1 MRKVLQRASTRLPS
15 VVMLALAI
23 AGAALLTAVPA
34 ASADEGEIAV
44 HSTEI
49 ISEFPEGIRFKLE
62 AESDSEI
69 ESVSVKFK
77 AAVPRAAEVLAYLEH
92 DAVPLVDGELFWR
105 TNTSARYIP
114 PGSLLSVRF
123 EITDAAGNVL
133 LTEPQDF
140 VYQDPR
146 FTWVEI
152 SDGPVTVAYHG
163 PVKTRAENVLDA
175 VAKTIRQMGPLLGA
189 DTSVPLRVTI
199 YNNNREMLS
208 SMPPRS
214 ATTGRE
220 LITEGRAFG
229 DYNVVLVL
237 GSGRL
242 ALGTAGHE
250 VVHILVNR
258 AGAGRLGFVPSW
270 LNEGLAE
277 FGNPEPSYSYDI
289 ALEFAIETDQLL
301 PVIHMQAMP
310 GDPEK
315 AIIFYGQAR
324 SIVTYMVF
332 RYGPDKMRE
341 LMAEI
346 RGGARVASAVED
358 VYGVTLEELDSEW
371 REAIGASEYVPSEV
385 ASRPT
390 AEPLATI
397 ELYTI
402 GAQTV
407 LSGDEEEPGETTSS
421 SESADTSRLP
431 EIGDQPAEQTSDSED
446 ASAATE
452 QPSGGG
458 CNATDG
464 TNGMMDFSA
473 ALLIAGLGALA
484 VRKRMRRR

>member
-1 MRKVLQRASTRLPS
+1 
-15 VVMLALAI
+15 MLGLVA
-23 AGAALLTAVPA
+23 AGAALLIVPT
-34 ASADEGEIAV
+34 ASADEGPIIV
-44 HSTEI
+44 HSTEV
-49 ISEFPEGIRFKLE
+49 SSGFPEGILFKLS
-62 AESDSEI
+62 AESESEI
-69 ESVSVKFK
+69 ESVSVMFK

-92 DAVPLVDGELFWR
+92 DAAPLVDGELFWR

-114 PGSLLSVRF
+114 PGSLLQVRF
-123 EITDAAGNVL
+123 EIKDAAGNVFQ
-133 LTEPQDF
+133 TEPVDF

-146 FTWVEI
+146 FTWEEI
-152 SDGPVTVAYHG
+152 SEGPVTVAYHG

-175 VAKTIRQMGPLLGA
+175 VSRTVQFMGPLLGA
-189 DTSVPLRVTI
+189 DTSVPMRVTI

-250 VVHILVNR
+250 VIHILVDR

-324 SIVTYMVF
+324 SIVSYMVY
-332 RYGPDKMRE
+332 RYGPDRMGQ
-341 LMAEI
+341 LMEALKS
-346 RGGARVASAVED
+346 GKRVATAVEE
-358 VYGVTLEELDSEW
+358 VYGTTLEELDGEW
-371 REAIGASEYVPSEV
+371 RDAVGAPEYVASEVV
-385 ASRPT
+385 SRPT
-390 AEPLATI
+390 AEAQPTI
-397 ELYTI
+397 ELYTL
-402 GAQTV
+402 GSQTV
-407 LSGDEEEPGETTSS
+407 LSGDEEEATETLAS
-421 SESADTSRLP
+421 SESVGEPETSDADEQAT
-431 EIGDQPAEQTSDSED
+431 DQTSISED
-446 ASAATE
+446 EPAATE
-452 QPSGGG
+452 QPAGGS
-458 CNATDG
+458 CSATNG
-464 TNGMMDFSA
+464 ANGMMDFSA
-473 ALLIAGLGALA
+473 VLLLGGLAAFA
-484 VRKRMRRR
+484 VRKRIGRG